1 MKEKLQ
7 AFWQVPKNR
16 VLILLLAALVLFWL
30 WDPLSEEPVAVP
42 IHLEASTEKKQEV
55 REGAQPSGKR
65 HTAVPANQ
73 KPVLKDPFYVPA
85 EYQEQGK
92 NAKIP
97 TAASSR
103 VQAKQSPAKSSTAP
117 QAAVKA
123 VQSPVARGILH
134 SGGQTVAILEYA
146 GESRE
151 YAKGEKIGPYRV
163 VSIYTEWIT
172 LEGPEGTL
180 SLKVG
185 R

>member
-16 VLILLLAALVLFWL
+16 ILILILAALVFFWL
-30 WDPLSEEPVAVP
+30 WDPLAEEPAAGP
-42 IHLEASTEKKQEV
+42 MHMESSAEKKQQEV
-55 REGAQPSGKR
+55 REGVQPSGKR
-65 HTAVPANQ
+65 HVAVPANQ

-85 EYQEQGK
+85 EYQEQKK
-92 NAKIP
+92 NEGTQTAVSRAQTGQFSAK
-97 TAASSR
+97 ASA
-103 VQAKQSPAKSSTAP
+103 VPQS
-117 QAAVKA
+117 AVKA

-134 SGGQTVAILEYA
+134 SGGKTVAILEYA